1 MGRMDPITMC
11 AFDEDCSVINMPSTT
26 SSEKWICSPT
36 SVLETTEVTQIWLH
50 LSPPVAIE
58 GSRLLFCSTD

>member
-1 MGRMDPITMC
+1 
-11 AFDEDCSVINMPSTT
+11 
-26 SSEKWICSPT
+26 
-36 SVLETTEVTQIWLH
+36 VLETTEVAQIWLH